1 MVDKRF
7 QSLLDSGILLLVL
20 FIGSVLVD
28 MSSESFDIREA
39 AIALA
44 PDLKNLGF
52 GATRMLSSA
61 EWGGLKET
69 CDVTEISVLL
79 IATCKPRCG
88 WCIWLKQILANDGD
102 GIPTRVFGLET
113 SRLGSSQ
120 CFCQKMKKCLTWIMK
135 KKCLT
140 SWWNLLSLVLR
151 NKELTN

>member
-61 EWGGLKET
+61 E
-69 CDVTEISVLL
+69 
-79 IATCKPRCG
+79 
-88 WCIWLKQILANDGD
+88 
-102 GIPTRVFGLET
+102 
-113 SRLGSSQ
+113 
-120 CFCQKMKKCLTWIMK
+120 
-135 KKCLT
+135 
-140 SWWNLLSLVLR
+140 
-151 NKELTN
+151 